1 MNILLYLIIM
11 LVGVFIG
18 NKKILKNSIM
28 KNLDSIQNFAL
39 MLLLFIM
46 GISIGIDKE
55 VVKSFGSI
63 GMKAVVLSI
72 FSVVFSVLGVKMVS
86 AKVLKTEEKRKEY
99 DY

>member
-1 MNILLYLIIM
+1 MGIFLYLVILI
-11 LVGVFIG
+11 LGVFIG
-18 NKKILKNSIM
+18 KKKLLKGFIM
-28 KNLDSIQNFAL
+28 EKLDSIQNFAL

-55 VVKSFGSI
+55 VVSSFASI

-72 FSVVFSVLGVKMVS
+72 FSVAFSVLGVKLVS
-86 AKVLKTEEKRKEY
+86 LKILVGKEKREEY